1 MITVIL
7 YVKAKILNYIEI
19 YQNVAFYLMSRIS

>member
-19 YQNVAFYLMSRIS
+19 YQNVALYLMSRMS